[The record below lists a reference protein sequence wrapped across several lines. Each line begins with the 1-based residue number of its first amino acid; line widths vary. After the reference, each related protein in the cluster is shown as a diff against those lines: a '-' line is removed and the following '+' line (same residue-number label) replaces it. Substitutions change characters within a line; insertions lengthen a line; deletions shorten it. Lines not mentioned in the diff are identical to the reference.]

1 MSRPSA
7 ASPSSS
13 IRPFPTWAPWFFIAP
28 FLLVFG
34 AFTIWP
40 LVMSLVLS
48 VQQTY
53 GPGSTQFV
61 GLDNFTFMM
70 QDPLFWK
77 AVRNTTIFTAGSV
90 FIQLPLSLGLALL
103 LNRPGL
109 RGRGIFRLVFFSPS
123 LVGLVFVGVIF
134 RLVFEKRTGLM
145 NASLH
150 ALFPAF
156 DPEFPWLQTYVMP
169 ALIVAALWLYV
180 GFNMVYFLA
189 ALQNVSKDLLEAA
202 SIDGANAWQRF
213 RHVILPQ
220 IAPIGSLVVLMSI
233 IGSFQLF
240 EMPWVLLDNSAG
252 PDQRGLTIVMYLYQM
267 GFLTGD
273 LGYASAIGWVLALT
287 LGAIAIV
294 HRRLGR
300 RREDA

>member
-1 MSRPSA
+1 MSTRPN
-7 ASPSSS
+7 PPPVVS
-13 IRPFPTWAPWFFIAP
+13 IRPFPAWAPWFFIAP

-34 AFTIWP
+34 VFTVWP
-40 LVMSLVLS
+40 LATSLLLS

-53 GPGSTQFV
+53 GPGTTHFV
-61 GLDNFTFMM
+61 GIDNFTFMM
-70 QDPLFWK
+70 SDPFFWK
-77 AVRNTTIFTAGSV
+77 AMRNTAVFAAGSV
-90 FIQLPLSLGLALL
+90 FLQLPLALGLALL

-109 RGRGIFRLVFFSPS
+109 RGRAFFRLVFFSPS

-134 RLVFEKRTGLM
+134 ALVFEKRTGLM

-156 DPEFPWLQTYVMP
+156 DPEFAWLQAYVMP
-169 ALIVAALWLYV
+169 ALIIAALWLYV

-213 RHVILPQ
+213 RHVVLPQ
-220 IAPIGSLVVLMSI
+220 IAPIAGLVVLMSI

-240 EMPWVLLDNSAG
+240 ELPWVLLNNSAG
-252 PDQRGLTIVMYLYQM
+252 PDQRGLTVVMYLYQT

-273 LGYASAIGWVLALT
+273 LGYASAVGWVLALT
-287 LGAIAIV
+287 LGSIALL
-294 HRRLGR
+294 HRRLSR
-300 RREDA
+300 RGEDA